1 MSLAIFASQPATAED
16 LPTVA
21 VMEFASKGGIAKERV
36 DALSDLLATE
46 IRKIGRHKVIS
57 SEDILSLLK
66 MEEHKVLLAGCS
78 DDSCLA
84 EIGGALG
91 AGLIVVGNIGRFG
104 NSYLLNL
111 KLLDVANVKAVS
123 RLSKK
128 IKGGEED
135 LIDAL
140 SMAARELFGISGGP
154 AVDVYEKAAPPEYS
168 TWGHVSFWSGAG
180 LAAFGGL
187 ALWQA
192 QVAADDYGQNGSS
205 AAADRNDLWNGLAPA
220 GFALGGAL
228 LATGVILWL
237 LDSDEE
243 PAVSVSADGA
253 GLGLMV
259 LGRW

>member
-1 MSLAIFASQPATAED
+1 
-16 LPTVA
+16 
-21 VMEFASKGGIAKERV
+21 
-36 DALSDLLATE
+36 
-46 IRKIGRHKVIS
+46 
-57 SEDILSLLK
+57 
-66 MEEHKVLLAGCS
+66 
-78 DDSCLA
+78 
-84 EIGGALG
+84 
-91 AGLIVVGNIGRFG
+91 
-104 NSYLLNL
+104 
-111 KLLDVANVKAVS
+111 
-123 RLSKK
+123 
-128 IKGGEED
+128 
-135 LIDAL
+135 
-140 SMAARELFGISGGP
+140 MAARELFGLSGGS
-154 AVDVYEKAAPPEYS
+154 VDVYEKAPPPAYS

-243 PAVSVSADGA
+243 PAVSVSTGGPD
-253 GLGLMV
+253 MIFTV